1 MATDQRTRQRIE
13 SSYPK
18 DRTTLGGPRLGPVG
32 WARWAWRQLTS
43 MRTALALLLLLAVA
57 AIPGSIFPQRGVDPV
72 RVRQYFEDDPG
83 LARWLDRFGM
93 FEVYSSPWFASIY
106 LLLMI
111 SLVGCVLPRM
121 RQHLRAVRAQPPRT
135 PARLGRLPVHR
146 HVVLDAAPDDVV
158 AAARARLSARR
169 FRLREE
175 EDGAL
180 VVAAEKGFAKE
191 TGNLLFHLALLGII
205 VSVAVG
211 HLFGW
216 RGEIIIKE
224 GESWTA
230 GAGTFDTLSLGP
242 LVDES
247 DIPAFTVRLDDLD
260 VQFEAQAEG
269 AQFGQPRVFQGVA
282 TVEAD
287 GSERQVDF
295 GVNQPLSIDGTSMFL
310 LGNGYAPV
318 VTVRDAEGEVLFSDA
333 VTFLPQDN
341 TYGSDGVIK
350 VPGADPG
357 LGFAGGF
364 LPTLSVSPESGMT
377 SSFPGLVDPALVLTA
392 YEGELFP
399 EGRSQSVFSIPT
411 ESLDQVL
418 QDNGQPSRMLL
429 RPGDTL
435 EIPGDRGTIELETV
449 IRWGGML
456 VRHDPGRLPALL
468 FAGTALAGL
477 VLMLGVRRRR
487 VFVRVHP
494 GAGDPADPGSRH
506 TGLSVA
512 ALPKG
517 TDPGLDDLV
526 DELVEQIVGAS
537 GGRVLEPDRPTGDA
551 ADAAPDDARDKD
563 EV

>member
-1 MATDQRTRQRIE
+1 MTTDQQSRERIE
-13 SSYPK
+13 ASYPK

-72 RVRQYFEDDPG
+72 RVRQYFDDDPG
-83 LARWLDRFGM
+83 LARWLDRLGM

-146 HVVLDAAPDDVV
+146 RVVLDAAPDDVV
-158 AAARARLSARR
+158 AAARAQLASRR

-175 EDGAL
+175 PDGAL

-224 GESWTA
+224 GESWTS

-247 DIPAFTVRLDDLD
+247 DLPAFTVELNDLD

-269 AQFGQPRVFQGVA
+269 AQFGQPRVFRGVA
-282 TVEAD
+282 TIEDD
-287 GSERQVDF
+287 GTERQVDF
-295 GVNQPLSIDGTSMFL
+295 GVNAPLSIDGTSMFL

-318 VTVRDAEGEVLFSDA
+318 VTVRDPEGEILFSDA

-364 LPTLSVSPESGMT
+364 LPTLDISEAGMT

-411 ESLDQVL
+411 ETLDQVM
-418 QDNGQPSRMLL
+418 QDDGQPSRMLL

-468 FAGTALAGL
+468 FAGTALVGL

-517 TDPGLDDLV
+517 TDPGLDDVVDGLV
-526 DELVEQIVGAS
+526 DRIAEAV
-537 GGRVLEPDRPTGDA
+537 GGRVVQTDRASDA
-551 ADAAPDDARDKD
+551 DVARDDARDKD